1 MRERII
7 LAAAVTLMALAAIGT
22 TIWRYERSTT
32 EPEPAAANALPVPPF
47 PPRIASGETYEHC
60 LSILADDPEAG
71 RAIADNWAATGGGD
85 GAAHCQGLALI
96 ATGQPA
102 LGAERMEGLGKTSLA
117 PDLARAT
124 VLAQAA
130 QARLMANQP
139 ARARDDVT
147 MALALSPADTELLI
161 QRSEAAAALSRWD
174 DAVADLTRALT
185 LDPRRTDAL
194 VMRAAVWRRT
204 GQLDK
209 ALTDVNRAIA
219 MDADNAEALLERG
232 IERQRLGDAPGA
244 RADWQRAKGLDPN
257 STTADLAEQNL
268 ALLEAGPNQR

>member
-7 LAAAVTLMALAAIGT
+7 LLVAIAVLATAAAGT
-22 TIWRYERSTT
+22 TFWRYGRTGS
-32 EPEPAAANALPVPPF
+32 EPAAVALPVPPF
-47 PPRIASGETYEHC
+47 PPRIANGEAYEQC
-60 LSILADDPEAG
+60 LATLTDDPESA
-71 RAIADNWAATGGGD
+71 RAVADSLASSGGGD
-85 GAAHCQGLALI
+85 GAAHCLGLALI

-102 LGAERMEGLGKTSLA
+102 LGAERLERLGKTSLA

-139 ARARDDVT
+139 ARARDDAT
-147 MALALSPADTELLI
+147 LALALAPTDTELLI
-161 QRSEAAAALSRWD
+161 QRADADAALSHWD
-174 DAVADLTRALT
+174 DAIADLTQALT
-185 LDPRRTDAL
+185 QDQRRSDAL

-209 ALTDVNRAIA
+209 ALADVDRAIA
-219 MDADNAEALLERG
+219 LDADNAEALLERG

-244 RADWQRAKGLDPN
+244 RADWQRARGLDPN

-268 ALLEAGPNQR
+268 ALLDAGPKQR

>member
-22 TIWRYERSTT
+22 TVWRYERSTP
-32 EPEPAAANALPVPPF
+32 EPEPAAAIALPVPPF
-47 PPRIASGETYEHC
+47 PPRIASGDAYEHC

-71 RAIADNWAATGGGD
+71 RAIADTWASTGGGD

-102 LGAERMEGLGKTSLA
+102 LGAERLEGLGKTSLA
-117 PDLARAT
+117 PDLAKAT

-147 MALALSPADTELLI
+147 LALALSP
-161 QRSEAAAALSRWD
+161 RKH
-174 DAVADLTRALT
+174 
-185 LDPRRTDAL
+185 
-194 VMRAAVWRRT
+194 RAADPTRRI
-204 GQLDK
+204 GR
-209 ALTDVNRAIA
+209 RAVPVGRCGRRFDPSP
-219 MDADNAEALLERG
+219 DARSAPDGRA
-232 IERQRLGDAPGA
+232 GDARRCPAPDRAAGQGHGRCRPGD
-244 RADWQRAKGLDPN
+244 RDGCR
-257 STTADLAEQNL
+257 
-268 ALLEAGPNQR
+268 

>member
-7 LAAAVTLMALAAIGT
+7 LAAVLTFMALAALGT
-22 TIWRYERSTT
+22 TIWRYERAP
-32 EPEPAAANALPVPPF
+32 EPEPVAATALPVPPF
-47 PPRIASGETYEHC
+47 PPRIANGGAYEHC
-60 LSILADDPEAG
+60 LSILTDDPEAG
-71 RAIADNWAATGGGD
+71 RTIADNWAATGGGD

-102 LGAERMEGLGKTSLA
+102 LGAERLEGLGKTSLA

-161 QRSEAAAALSRWD
+161 QRAEAAAALSRWD

-209 ALTDVNRAIA
+209 ALADANRAIA
-219 MDADNAEALLERG
+219 QDADNAEALLERG
-232 IERQRLGDAPGA
+232 IERQRLGDALGA